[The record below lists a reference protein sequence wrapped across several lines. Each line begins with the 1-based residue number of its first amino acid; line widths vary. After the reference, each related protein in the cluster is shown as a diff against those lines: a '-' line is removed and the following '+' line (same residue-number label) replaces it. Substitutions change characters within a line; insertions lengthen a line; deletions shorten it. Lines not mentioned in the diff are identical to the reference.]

1 MARARELIETVP
13 DSRQYSAAFEMG
25 DWHNDMAWV
34 LWRAGECAQALEHC
48 ERAYEGC
55 MSVRDRSAAARPLVL
70 AVVVHMELGD
80 VQAAR
85 AAIARARRL
94 LGHRRRAGHPM
105 LARLDQLEV
114 VLDAAR

>member
-1 MARARELIETVP
+1 
-13 DSRQYSAAFEMG
+13 
-25 DWHNDMAWV
+25 
-34 LWRAGECAQALEHC
+34 
-48 ERAYEGC
+48 

-80 VQAAR
+80 AQAAR

-105 LARLDQLEV
+105 LARLDQLEA

>member
-1 MARARELIETVP
+1 
-13 DSRQYSAAFEMG
+13 MG

-34 LWRAGECAQALEHC
+34 LWRAGECDQALEHC

-55 MSVRDRSAAARPLVL
+55 MSARDRSAAARPLVL

-80 VQAAR
+80 AQAAR

-105 LARLDQLEV
+105 LARLDQLEA